1 MLKKIVVALIC
12 GVISIG
18 LISCGSAADDKT
30 DTLAQNEEKDVVL
43 VDDEYV
49 KIIYSGL
56 DENNETI
63 PTLKLSIENK
73 TDQTFAVQTEK
84 VSADDSMVTTYFSE
98 SPAPGEKIDAN
109 LELEE
114 VEKGFNSVEGTFVLI
129 DDNYDTL
136 KEEPFKISLDDTAKI
151 EKEDQKEETGVVIV
165 DDDYAKITYLGFAE
179 ESNMGPTLKLSVENK
194 TDKTFMILTDQFYV
208 DDKEIESMMSC
219 DRVASGKKANA
230 ELTLYADKDFKTVK
244 GTFVLNDE
252 ENNTIATEQVEFE
265 VQ

>member
-1 MLKKIVVALIC
+1 VA
-12 GVISIG
+12 
-18 LISCGSAADDKT
+18 
-30 DTLAQNEEKDVVL
+30 L

-49 KIIYSGL
+49 KIAYLGL

-73 TDQTFAVQTEK
+73 TDQTFAVQTEN
-84 VSADDSMVTTYFSE
+84 VSADDNMVATFFSE
-98 SPAPGEKIDAN
+98 HPTPGEKIDAN

-114 VEKGFNSVEGTFVLI
+114 VEKGFNYVEGTFVLV
-129 DDNYDTL
+129 DNNYDTL
-136 KEEPFKISLDDTAKI
+136 KEEPFKISLDGTTKI
-151 EKEDQKEETGVVIV
+151 EKEDSKEETSVVLV

-219 DRVASGKKANA
+219 DHVA
-230 ELTLYADKDFKTVK
+230 
-244 GTFVLNDE
+244 
-252 ENNTIATEQVEFE
+252 FE